1 MNNQKTVK
9 SANSEKS
16 AVLYIVTC
24 ALVVI
29 QPLLD
34 ILSSIVI
41 NLGKANY
48 ISVSGAVRAVII
60 AAVTVFTLGFYK
72 GKYSTL
78 FKVYNGIA
86 ASYIALMCLMS
97 ATRGDH
103 VAFFYM
109 LGLMADTFFFAFM
122 FLLIFE
128 TAQTVGRRVH
138 PAVIAA
144 TALIYALTLVIN
156 YLSKKG
162 TFHYSTSFAV
172 ALALLIPTA
181 LVFFVSH
188 LGRKKADSTKPAD
201 AALSWIVP
209 AAGIILLLVGAVLSN
224 SKPVLFVSVI
234 FSAILFMWTFS
245 SWRDGRKENRPPMM
259 RAFLSS
265 ALFCVLILALLPIS
279 PVKSSFD
286 GTFSFKGMF
295 YTYNGQQS
303 PTVNPNGDNPIFGD
317 EDEDDG
323 GDYVPNL
330 DSGYVPG
337 SDKKDD
343 DTTKGDDK
351 KTTEK
356 SSASTA
362 GESTKEPAGDST
374 DDTSEETTEI
384 STETTRWWQTKP
396 TMPDRSD
403 IESFLTDISNR
414 VTRPEE
420 STMPPVETNP
430 EPTAPPDTE
439 EPGTVA
445 PENNAPAA
453 AIGFGS
459 LRSPALPNAGAI
471 NIDRTVYYSKMFG
484 EGDIQTKLFGL
495 KFAAL
500 FDQTDSIKTATK
512 VHSDPITVALNYGIL
527 GFIVYILPAAFIF
540 LKLLAFILGN
550 LSKVFRSAGCAVYMF
565 TSVVILILSALD
577 GDILT
582 FSAVGGVA
590 SVILANALSVS
601 EDARDRSAEN
611 K

>member
-1 MNNQKTVK
+1 MKNQKTVK
-9 SANSEKS
+9 SSNNEKG
-16 AVLYIVTC
+16 ALLYIVTC

-34 ILSSIVI
+34 IISSVVI

-48 ISVSGAVRAVII
+48 ISFSGVVRALII

-72 GKYSTL
+72 GRYSRL
-78 FKVYNGIA
+78 FKIYNGIA
-86 ASYIALMCLMS
+86 AAYIILMCLMS

-103 VAFFYM
+103 VTFLYM

-138 PAVIAA
+138 PSVIAA
-144 TALIYALTLVIN
+144 TALIYAITLVIN
-156 YLSKKG
+156 YISKKG

-172 ALALLIPTA
+172 ALALLIPSA
-181 LVFFVSH
+181 LVFLVSR
-188 LGRKKADSTKPAD
+188 LGRKKAENAKPID

-209 AAGIILLLVGAVLSN
+209 AAGSILLLVGAVLSN

-234 FSAILFMWTFS
+234 FSAGLFIWTFS

-259 RAFLSS
+259 RAFISS
-265 ALFCVLILALLPIS
+265 ALFCVLVLAFLPVS

-286 GTFSFKGMF
+286 GRLSFKELF

-303 PTVNPNGDNPIFGD
+303 PTVNPNGEDPIFD
-317 EDEDDG
+317 DEDDDG
-323 GDYVPNL
+323 NSDYVPNL

-343 DTTKGDDK
+343 DTTK
-351 KTTEK
+351 KTTDN
-356 SSASTA
+356 SSETPAT
-362 GESTKEPAGDST
+362 ESTKEPAGDST
-374 DDTSEETTEI
+374 DDTSEETSEI
-384 STETTRWWQTKP
+384 STETTKWWQTKP
-396 TMPDRSD
+396 TLPDKSD
-403 IESFLTDISNR
+403 LESFIKPYIPTLPGEDSTGESETVTENTTDKS
-414 VTRPEE
+414 
-420 STMPPVETNP
+420 
-430 EPTAPPDTE
+430 DTE
-439 EPGTVA
+439 EPGTA
-445 PENNAPAA
+445 ASEENRSPAA
-453 AIGFGS
+453 AIGFGA

-471 NIDRTVYYSKMFG
+471 NLDRTVYYGKMFG

-495 KFAAL
+495 RFAAL

-527 GFIVYILPAAFIF
+527 GFLVYILPAAFIF
-540 LKLLAFILGN
+540 LKLLAYILLN
-550 LSKVFRSAGCAVYMF
+550 LTEIFRSAGCAVYMF
-565 TSVVILILSALD
+565 TSFVIMILSALD
-577 GDILT
+577 GDILA
-582 FSAVGGVA
+582 FSAVGGIA

-601 EDARDRSAEN
+601 EDARVNSSEN
-611 K
+611 G

>member
-1 MNNQKTVK
+1 MKNQKTVK
-9 SANSEKS
+9 SSNNEKG
-16 AVLYIVTC
+16 ALLYIVTC

-34 ILSSIVI
+34 IISSVVI

-48 ISVSGAVRAVII
+48 ISFSGAVRALII

-72 GKYSTL
+72 GRYSRL
-78 FKVYNGIA
+78 FKIYNGIA
-86 ASYIALMCLMS
+86 AAYIILMCLMS

-103 VAFFYM
+103 VTFLYM

-138 PAVIAA
+138 PSVIAA
-144 TALIYALTLVIN
+144 TALIYAITLVIS
-156 YLSKKG
+156 YISKKG

-172 ALALLIPTA
+172 ALALLIPSA
-181 LVFFVSH
+181 LVFLVSR
-188 LGRKKADSTKPAD
+188 LGRKKAENAKPID

-209 AAGIILLLVGAVLSN
+209 AAGSILLLVGAVLSN

-234 FSAILFMWTFS
+234 FSAGLFIWTFS

-259 RAFLSS
+259 RAFISS
-265 ALFCVLILALLPIS
+265 ALFCVLVLAFLPVS

-286 GTFSFKGMF
+286 GRLSFKELF

-303 PTVNPNGDNPIFGD
+303 PTVNPNGEDPIFD
-317 EDEDDG
+317 DEDDDG
-323 GDYVPNL
+323 NSDYVPNL

-343 DTTKGDDK
+343 DTTK
-351 KTTEK
+351 KTTDN
-356 SSASTA
+356 SSETPAT
-362 GESTKEPAGDST
+362 ESTKEPAGDST
-374 DDTSEETTEI
+374 DDTSEETSEI
-384 STETTRWWQTKP
+384 SIETTKWWQTKP
-396 TMPDRSD
+396 TLPDKSD
-403 IESFLTDISNR
+403 LESFIKPYIPTLPGEDSTGESETVTENTTDKS
-414 VTRPEE
+414 
-420 STMPPVETNP
+420 
-430 EPTAPPDTE
+430 DTE
-439 EPGTVA
+439 EPGTA
-445 PENNAPAA
+445 ASEENRNPAA
-453 AIGFGS
+453 AIGFGA

-471 NIDRTVYYSKMFG
+471 NIDRTVYYAKMFG

-495 KFAAL
+495 RFAAL

-527 GFIVYILPAAFIF
+527 GFLVYILPAAFIF
-540 LKLLAFILGN
+540 LKLLAYILLN
-550 LSKVFRSAGCAVYMF
+550 LTEIFRSAGCAVYMF
-565 TSVVILILSALD
+565 TSFVIMILSALD
-577 GDILT
+577 GDILA
-582 FSAVGGVA
+582 FSAVGGIA

-601 EDARDRSAEN
+601 EDARANSSEN
-611 K
+611 G

>member
-1 MNNQKTVK
+1 MKNQKTVK
-9 SANSEKS
+9 SSNNEKG
-16 AVLYIVTC
+16 ALLYIVTC

-34 ILSSIVI
+34 IISSVVI

-48 ISVSGAVRAVII
+48 ISFSGAVRALII

-72 GKYSTL
+72 GRYSRL
-78 FKVYNGIA
+78 FKIYNGIA
-86 ASYIALMCLMS
+86 AAYIILMCLMS

-103 VAFFYM
+103 VTFLYM

-138 PAVIAA
+138 PSVIAA
-144 TALIYALTLVIN
+144 TALIYAITRVIN
-156 YLSKKG
+156 YISKKG

-172 ALALLIPTA
+172 ALALLIPSA
-181 LVFFVSH
+181 LVFLVSR
-188 LGRKKADSTKPAD
+188 LGRKKAENAKPID

-209 AAGIILLLVGAVLSN
+209 AAGSIFLLVGAVLSN

-234 FSAILFMWTFS
+234 FSAGLFIWTFS

-259 RAFLSS
+259 RAFISS
-265 ALFCVLILALLPIS
+265 ALFCVLVLAFLPVS

-286 GTFSFKGMF
+286 GRLSFKELF

-303 PTVNPNGDNPIFGD
+303 PTVNPNGEDPIFD
-317 EDEDDG
+317 DEDDDG
-323 GDYVPNL
+323 NSDYVPNL

-343 DTTKGDDK
+343 DTTK
-351 KTTEK
+351 KTTDNSFETP
-356 SSASTA
+356 AT
-362 GESTKEPAGDST
+362 ESTKEPAGDST
-374 DDTSEETTEI
+374 DDTSEETSEI
-384 STETTRWWQTKP
+384 STETTKWWQTKP
-396 TMPDRSD
+396 TLPDKSD
-403 IESFLTDISNR
+403 LESFIKPYIPTLPGGDST
-414 VTRPEE
+414 EE
-420 STMPPVETNP
+420 SETVTEN
-430 EPTAPPDTE
+430 TTDKSDTE
-439 EPGTVA
+439 EPGTA
-445 PENNAPAA
+445 ASEENRSPAA
-453 AIGFGS
+453 AIGFGA

-471 NIDRTVYYSKMFG
+471 NIDRTVYYAKMFG

-495 KFAAL
+495 RFVAL

-527 GFIVYILPAAFIF
+527 GFLVYILPAAFIF
-540 LKLLAFILGN
+540 LKLLAYILLN
-550 LSKVFRSAGCAVYMF
+550 LTEIFRSAGCAVYMF
-565 TSVVILILSALD
+565 TSFVIMILSALD
-577 GDILT
+577 GDILA
-582 FSAVGGVA
+582 FSAVGGIA

-601 EDARDRSAEN
+601 EDARANSSEN
-611 K
+611 G

>member
-86 ASYIALMCLMS
+86 AAYIALMCLMS

-172 ALALLIPTA
+172 ALALLIPTT

-188 LGRKKADSTKPAD
+188 LGRKKAESTKPAD

-303 PTVNPNGDNPIFGD
+303 PTVNPNGDDPIFGD
-317 EDEDDG
+317 EDEDDDS
-323 GDYVPNL
+323 DYVPNL

-337 SDKKDD
+337 SDKKGD

-384 STETTRWWQTKP
+384 STETTKWWQTKP

-403 IESFLTDISNR
+403 IESFIKPYIPTL
-414 VTRPEE
+414 PEE
-420 STMPPVETNP
+420 DSTGESETVTEN
-430 EPTAPPDTE
+430 TTDKSDTE
-439 EPGTVA
+439 EPGTA
-445 PENNAPAA
+445 ATENNAPAA

-550 LSKVFRSAGCAVYMF
+550 LLKVFRSAGCAVYMF

-590 SVILANALSVS
+590 SAILANALSVS

>member
-24 ALVVI
+24 TLVVI

-86 ASYIALMCLMS
+86 AAYIALMCLMS

-188 LGRKKADSTKPAD
+188 LGRKKAESTKPAD

-303 PTVNPNGDNPIFGD
+303 PTVNPNGDDPIFGD
-317 EDEDDG
+317 EDEDDDS
-323 GDYVPNL
+323 DYVPNL

-403 IESFLTDISNR
+403 LESFIKPYIPTLPGEDSTGESETVTENTTDKS
-414 VTRPEE
+414 
-420 STMPPVETNP
+420 
-430 EPTAPPDTE
+430 DTD
-439 EPGTVA
+439 EPGTAA

-590 SVILANALSVS
+590 SAILANALSVS

>member
-1 MNNQKTVK
+1 MKNQKTVK
-9 SANSEKS
+9 SSNNEKG
-16 AVLYIVTC
+16 ALLYIVTC

-34 ILSSIVI
+34 IISSVVI

-48 ISVSGAVRAVII
+48 ISFSGAVRALII

-72 GKYSTL
+72 GRYSRL
-78 FKVYNGIA
+78 FKIYNGIA
-86 ASYIALMCLMS
+86 VAYIILMCLMS

-103 VAFFYM
+103 VTFLYM

-138 PAVIAA
+138 PSVIAA
-144 TALIYALTLVIN
+144 TALIYAITLVIN
-156 YLSKKG
+156 YISKKG

-172 ALALLIPTA
+172 ALALLIPSA
-181 LVFFVSH
+181 LVFLVSR
-188 LGRKKADSTKPAD
+188 LGRKKAENAKPID

-209 AAGIILLLVGAVLSN
+209 TAGSIFLLVGAVLSN

-234 FSAILFMWTFS
+234 FSAGLFIWTFS

-259 RAFLSS
+259 RAFISS
-265 ALFCVLILALLPIS
+265 ALFCVLVLAFLPVS

-286 GTFSFKGMF
+286 GRLSFKELF

-303 PTVNPNGDNPIFGD
+303 PTVNPNGEDPIFD
-317 EDEDDG
+317 DEDDDG
-323 GDYVPNL
+323 NSDYVPNL

-343 DTTKGDDK
+343 DTTK
-351 KTTEK
+351 KTTDN
-356 SSASTA
+356 SSETPAT
-362 GESTKEPAGDST
+362 ESTKEPAGDST
-374 DDTSEETTEI
+374 DDTSEETSEI
-384 STETTRWWQTKP
+384 STETTKWWQTKP
-396 TMPDRSD
+396 TLPDKSD
-403 IESFLTDISNR
+403 LESFIKPYIPTLPGEDSTGESETVTENTTDKS
-414 VTRPEE
+414 
-420 STMPPVETNP
+420 
-430 EPTAPPDTE
+430 DTE
-439 EPGTVA
+439 EPGTA
-445 PENNAPAA
+445 ASEENRSPAA
-453 AIGFGS
+453 AIGFGA

-471 NIDRTVYYSKMFG
+471 NIDRTVYYAKMFG

-495 KFAAL
+495 RFAAL

-527 GFIVYILPAAFIF
+527 GFLVYILPAAFIF
-540 LKLLAFILGN
+540 LKLLAYILLN
-550 LSKVFRSAGCAVYMF
+550 LTEIFRSAGCAVYMF
-565 TSVVILILSALD
+565 TSFVIMILSALD
-577 GDILT
+577 GDILA
-582 FSAVGGVA
+582 FSAVGGIA

-601 EDARDRSAEN
+601 EDARANSSEN
-611 K
+611 G

>member
-34 ILSSIVI
+34 IFSSIVI

-48 ISVSGAVRAVII
+48 ISVSGAVRAIVIV
-60 AAVTVFTLGFYK
+60 AVSVFTLGFYK

-86 ASYIALMCLMS
+86 AAYIALMCLMS

-103 VAFFYM
+103 VAFLYM
-109 LGLMADTFFFAFM
+109 VGLMADTFFFAFM

-144 TALIYALTLVIN
+144 TALVYALTLVIN

-188 LGRKKADSTKPAD
+188 LGRKKADSNKPAD

-209 AAGIILLLVGAVLSN
+209 AAGIILLLVGSVLSN

-245 SWRDGRKENRPPMM
+245 EWRDGRKENRPPMM

-286 GTFSFKGMF
+286 GRFSFKGMF

-303 PTVNPNGDNPIFGD
+303 PTVNPNGEDPIFGD

-323 GDYVPNL
+323 GSDYVPNL

-337 SDKKDD
+337 RDKKDE
-343 DTTKGDDK
+343 DTTKND
-351 KTTEK
+351 KTTNK
-356 SSASTA
+356 GSSTSA
-362 GESTKEPAGDST
+362 GDSTKEPAGDST
-374 DDTSEETTEI
+374 EDTSEETTEI
-384 STETTRWWQTKP
+384 STETTKWWQTKP
-396 TMPDRSD
+396 VIPDRSD

-420 STMPPVETNP
+420 STMPPVETDPDNP
-430 EPTAPPDTE
+430 ATE

-445 PENNAPAA
+445 TEANETPAA
-453 AIGFGS
+453 AIGFGA

-495 KFAAL
+495 RFSAL
-500 FDQTDSIKTATK
+500 FDRTDSIKTATK

-550 LSKVFRSAGCAVYMF
+550 LSKVLRSAGCAVYMF
-565 TSVVILILSALD
+565 TSVVILIISALD

-601 EDARDRSAEN
+601 EDARERSAEN

>member
-1 MNNQKTVK
+1 MKNQKTVK
-9 SANSEKS
+9 SSNNEKG
-16 AVLYIVTC
+16 ALLYIVTC

-34 ILSSIVI
+34 IISSVVI

-48 ISVSGAVRAVII
+48 ISFSGAVRALII

-72 GKYSTL
+72 GRYSRL
-78 FKVYNGIA
+78 FKIYNGIA
-86 ASYIALMCLMS
+86 AAYIILMCLMS

-103 VAFFYM
+103 VTFLYM

-138 PAVIAA
+138 PSVIAA
-144 TALIYALTLVIN
+144 TALIYAITLVIS
-156 YLSKKG
+156 YISKKG

-172 ALALLIPTA
+172 ALALLIPSA
-181 LVFFVSH
+181 LVFLVSR
-188 LGRKKADSTKPAD
+188 LGRKKAENAKPID

-209 AAGIILLLVGAVLSN
+209 AAGSILLLVGAVLSN

-234 FSAILFMWTFS
+234 FSAGLFIWTFS

-259 RAFLSS
+259 RAFISS
-265 ALFCVLILALLPIS
+265 ALFCVLVLAFLPVS

-286 GTFSFKGMF
+286 GRLSFKELF

-303 PTVNPNGDNPIFGD
+303 PTVNPNGEGPIFD
-317 EDEDDG
+317 DEDDDG
-323 GDYVPNL
+323 NSDYVPNL

-343 DTTKGDDK
+343 DTTK
-351 KTTEK
+351 KTTDN
-356 SSASTA
+356 SSETPAT
-362 GESTKEPAGDST
+362 ESTKEPAGDST
-374 DDTSEETTEI
+374 DDTSEETSEI
-384 STETTRWWQTKP
+384 STETTKWWQTKP
-396 TMPDRSD
+396 TLPDKSD
-403 IESFLTDISNR
+403 LESFIKPYIPTLPGEDSTGESETVTENTTDKS
-414 VTRPEE
+414 
-420 STMPPVETNP
+420 
-430 EPTAPPDTE
+430 DTE
-439 EPGTVA
+439 EPGTA
-445 PENNAPAA
+445 ASEENRNPAA
-453 AIGFGS
+453 AIGFGA

-471 NIDRTVYYSKMFG
+471 NIDRTVYYAKMFG

-495 KFAAL
+495 RFAAL

-527 GFIVYILPAAFIF
+527 GFLVYILPAAFIF
-540 LKLLAFILGN
+540 LKLLAYILLN
-550 LSKVFRSAGCAVYMF
+550 LTEIFRSAGCAVYMF
-565 TSVVILILSALD
+565 TSFVIMILSALD
-577 GDILT
+577 GDILA
-582 FSAVGGVA
+582 FSAVGGIA

-601 EDARDRSAEN
+601 EDARANSSEN
-611 K
+611 G

>member
-1 MNNQKTVK
+1 MKNQKTVK
-9 SANSEKS
+9 SSNNEKG
-16 AVLYIVTC
+16 ALLYIVTC

-34 ILSSIVI
+34 IISSVVI

-48 ISVSGAVRAVII
+48 ISFSGAVRALII

-72 GKYSTL
+72 GRYSRL
-78 FKVYNGIA
+78 FKIYNGIA
-86 ASYIALMCLMS
+86 AAYIILMCLMS

-103 VAFFYM
+103 VTFLYM

-138 PAVIAA
+138 PSVIAA
-144 TALIYALTLVIN
+144 TALIYAITLVIS
-156 YLSKKG
+156 YISKKG

-172 ALALLIPTA
+172 ALALLIPSA
-181 LVFFVSH
+181 LVFLVSR
-188 LGRKKADSTKPAD
+188 LGRKKAENAKPID

-209 AAGIILLLVGAVLSN
+209 AAGSILLLVGAVLSN

-234 FSAILFMWTFS
+234 FSAGLFIWTFS

-259 RAFLSS
+259 RAFISS
-265 ALFCVLILALLPIS
+265 ALFCVLVLAFLPVS

-286 GTFSFKGMF
+286 GRLSFKELF

-303 PTVNPNGDNPIFGD
+303 PTVNPNGEDPIFD
-317 EDEDDG
+317 DEDDDG
-323 GDYVPNL
+323 NSDYVPNL

-343 DTTKGDDK
+343 DTTK
-351 KTTEK
+351 KTTDN
-356 SSASTA
+356 SSETPAT
-362 GESTKEPAGDST
+362 ESTKEPAGDST
-374 DDTSEETTEI
+374 NDTSEETSEI
-384 STETTRWWQTKP
+384 STETTKWWQTKP
-396 TMPDRSD
+396 TLPDKSD
-403 IESFLTDISNR
+403 LESFIKPYIPTLPGEDSTGESETVTENTTDKS
-414 VTRPEE
+414 
-420 STMPPVETNP
+420 
-430 EPTAPPDTE
+430 DTE
-439 EPGTVA
+439 EPGTA
-445 PENNAPAA
+445 ASEENRSPAA
-453 AIGFGS
+453 AIGFGA

-471 NIDRTVYYSKMFG
+471 NIDRTVYYAKMFG

-495 KFAAL
+495 RFAAL

-527 GFIVYILPAAFIF
+527 GFLVYILPAAFIF
-540 LKLLAFILGN
+540 LKLLAYILLN
-550 LSKVFRSAGCAVYMF
+550 LTEIFRSAGCAVYMF
-565 TSVVILILSALD
+565 TSFVIMILSALD
-577 GDILT
+577 GDILA
-582 FSAVGGVA
+582 FSAVGGIA

-601 EDARDRSAEN
+601 EDARVNSSEN
-611 K
+611 G

>member
-1 MNNQKTVK
+1 MKNQKTVK
-9 SANSEKS
+9 SSNNEKG
-16 AVLYIVTC
+16 ALLYIVTC

-34 ILSSIVI
+34 IISSVVI

-48 ISVSGAVRAVII
+48 ISFSGAVRALII

-72 GKYSTL
+72 GRYSRL
-78 FKVYNGIA
+78 FKIYNGIA
-86 ASYIALMCLMS
+86 AAYIILMCLMS

-103 VAFFYM
+103 VTFLYM

-138 PAVIAA
+138 PSVIAA
-144 TALIYALTLVIN
+144 TALIYAITLVTN
-156 YLSKKG
+156 YISKKG

-172 ALALLIPTA
+172 ALALLIPSA
-181 LVFFVSH
+181 LVFLVSR
-188 LGRKKADSTKPAD
+188 LGRKKAENAKPID

-209 AAGIILLLVGAVLSN
+209 AVGSILLLVGAVLSN

-234 FSAILFMWTFS
+234 FSAGLFIWTFS

-259 RAFLSS
+259 RAFISS
-265 ALFCVLILALLPIS
+265 ALFCVLVLAFLPVS

-286 GTFSFKGMF
+286 GRLSFKELF

-303 PTVNPNGDNPIFGD
+303 PTVNPNGEDPIFD
-317 EDEDDG
+317 DEDDDG
-323 GDYVPNL
+323 NSDYVPNL

-343 DTTKGDDK
+343 DTTK
-351 KTTEK
+351 KTTDN
-356 SSASTA
+356 SSETPAT
-362 GESTKEPAGDST
+362 ESTKEPAGDST
-374 DDTSEETTEI
+374 DDTSEETSEI
-384 STETTRWWQTKP
+384 STETTKWWQTKP
-396 TMPDRSD
+396 TLPDKSD
-403 IESFLTDISNR
+403 LESFIKPYIPTLPGEDSTGESETVTENTTDKS
-414 VTRPEE
+414 
-420 STMPPVETNP
+420 
-430 EPTAPPDTE
+430 DTE
-439 EPGTVA
+439 EPGTA
-445 PENNAPAA
+445 ASEENRSPAA
-453 AIGFGS
+453 AIGFGA

-471 NIDRTVYYSKMFG
+471 NIDRTVYYAKMFG

-495 KFAAL
+495 RLAAL

-527 GFIVYILPAAFIF
+527 GFLVYILPAAFIF
-540 LKLLAFILGN
+540 LKLLAYILLN
-550 LSKVFRSAGCAVYMF
+550 LTEIFRSAGCAVYMF
-565 TSVVILILSALD
+565 TSFVIMILSALD
-577 GDILT
+577 GDILA
-582 FSAVGGVA
+582 FSAVGGIA

-601 EDARDRSAEN
+601 EDARVNSSEN
-611 K
+611 G

>member
-1 MNNQKTVK
+1 MKNQKTVK
-9 SANSEKS
+9 SSNNEKG
-16 AVLYIVTC
+16 ALLYIVTC

-34 ILSSIVI
+34 IISSVVI

-48 ISVSGAVRAVII
+48 ISFSGAVRALII

-72 GKYSTL
+72 GRYSRL
-78 FKVYNGIA
+78 FKIYNGIA
-86 ASYIALMCLMS
+86 AAYIILMCLMS

-103 VAFFYM
+103 VTFLYM

-138 PAVIAA
+138 PSVIAA
-144 TALIYALTLVIN
+144 TALIYAITLVIS
-156 YLSKKG
+156 YISKNG

-172 ALALLIPTA
+172 ALALLIPSA
-181 LVFFVSH
+181 LVFLVSR
-188 LGRKKADSTKPAD
+188 LGRKKAENAKPID

-209 AAGIILLLVGAVLSN
+209 AAGSILLLVGAVLSN

-234 FSAILFMWTFS
+234 FSAGLFIWTFS

-259 RAFLSS
+259 RAFISS
-265 ALFCVLILALLPIS
+265 ALFCVLVLAFLPVS

-286 GTFSFKGMF
+286 GRLSFKELF

-303 PTVNPNGDNPIFGD
+303 PTVNPNGEDPIIGD
-317 EDEDDG
+317 EEEDDDS
-323 GDYVPNL
+323 DYVPNL

-343 DTTKGDDK
+343 DTTK
-351 KTTEK
+351 KTTDN
-356 SSASTA
+356 SSETPAT
-362 GESTKEPAGDST
+362 ESTKEPAGDST
-374 DDTSEETTEI
+374 DDTSEETSEI
-384 STETTRWWQTKP
+384 STETTKWWQTKP
-396 TMPDRSD
+396 TLPDKSD
-403 IESFLTDISNR
+403 LESFIKPYIPTLPGEDSTGESETVTENTTDKSG
-414 VTRPEE
+414 
-420 STMPPVETNP
+420 S
-430 EPTAPPDTE
+430 E

-445 PENNAPAA
+445 SEENRSPAA
-453 AIGFGS
+453 AIGFGA

-471 NIDRTVYYSKMFG
+471 NIDRTVYYGKMFG

-495 KFAAL
+495 RFAAL

-527 GFIVYILPAAFIF
+527 GFLVYILPAAFIF
-540 LKLLAFILGN
+540 LKLLAYILLN
-550 LSKVFRSAGCAVYMF
+550 LTEIFRSAGCAVYMF
-565 TSVVILILSALD
+565 TSFVIMILSALD
-577 GDILT
+577 GDILAL
-582 FSAVGGVA
+582 SAVGGIA

-601 EDARDRSAEN
+601 EDARANSSEN
-611 K
+611 G

>member
-1 MNNQKTVK
+1 MKNQKTVK
-9 SANSEKS
+9 SSNNEKG
-16 AVLYIVTC
+16 ALLYIVTC

-34 ILSSIVI
+34 IISSVVI

-48 ISVSGAVRAVII
+48 ISFSGAVRALII

-72 GKYSTL
+72 GRYSRL
-78 FKVYNGIA
+78 FKIYNGIA
-86 ASYIALMCLMS
+86 AAYIILMCLMS

-103 VAFFYM
+103 VTFLYM

-138 PAVIAA
+138 PSVIAA
-144 TALIYALTLVIN
+144 TALIYAITLVIS
-156 YLSKKG
+156 YISKKS

-172 ALALLIPTA
+172 ALALLIPSA
-181 LVFFVSH
+181 LVFLVSR
-188 LGRKKADSTKPAD
+188 LGRKKAENAKPID

-209 AAGIILLLVGAVLSN
+209 AAGSVLLLVGAVLSN

-234 FSAILFMWTFS
+234 FSAGLFIWTFS

-259 RAFLSS
+259 RAFISS
-265 ALFCVLILALLPIS
+265 ALFCVLVLAFLPVS

-286 GTFSFKGMF
+286 GRLSFKELF

-303 PTVNPNGDNPIFGD
+303 PTVNPNGEDPIFD
-317 EDEDDG
+317 DEDDDG
-323 GDYVPNL
+323 NSDYVPNL

-343 DTTKGDDK
+343 DTTK
-351 KTTEK
+351 KTTDN
-356 SSASTA
+356 SSETPAT
-362 GESTKEPAGDST
+362 ESTKEPAGDST
-374 DDTSEETTEI
+374 DDTSEETSEI
-384 STETTRWWQTKP
+384 STETTKWWQTKP
-396 TMPDRSD
+396 TLPDKSD
-403 IESFLTDISNR
+403 LESFIKPYIPTLPGGDSTGESETVTENTTDKS
-414 VTRPEE
+414 
-420 STMPPVETNP
+420 
-430 EPTAPPDTE
+430 DTE
-439 EPGTVA
+439 EPGTA
-445 PENNAPAA
+445 ASEENRSPAA
-453 AIGFGS
+453 AIGFGA

-471 NIDRTVYYSKMFG
+471 NLDRTVYYAKMFG

-495 KFAAL
+495 RFAAL

-527 GFIVYILPAAFIF
+527 GFLVYILPAAFIF
-540 LKLLAFILGN
+540 LKLLAYILLN
-550 LSKVFRSAGCAVYMF
+550 LTEIFRSVGCAVYMF
-565 TSVVILILSALD
+565 TSFVIMILSALD
-577 GDILT
+577 GDILA
-582 FSAVGGVA
+582 FSAVGGIA

-601 EDARDRSAEN
+601 EDARANSSEN
-611 K
+611 G

>member
-1 MNNQKTVK
+1 MKNQKTVK
-9 SANSEKS
+9 SSNNEKG
-16 AVLYIVTC
+16 ALLYIVTC

-34 ILSSIVI
+34 IISSVVI

-48 ISVSGAVRAVII
+48 ISFSGVVRALII

-72 GKYSTL
+72 GRYSRL
-78 FKVYNGIA
+78 FKIYNGIA
-86 ASYIALMCLMS
+86 AAYIILMCLMS

-103 VAFFYM
+103 VTFLYM

-138 PAVIAA
+138 PSVIAA
-144 TALIYALTLVIN
+144 TALIYAITLVIS
-156 YLSKKG
+156 YISKKG

-172 ALALLIPTA
+172 ALALLIPSA
-181 LVFFVSH
+181 LVFLVSR
-188 LGRKKADSTKPAD
+188 LGRKKAENAKPID

-209 AAGIILLLVGAVLSN
+209 AAGSILLLVGAVLSN

-234 FSAILFMWTFS
+234 FSAGLFIWTFS

-259 RAFLSS
+259 RAFISS
-265 ALFCVLILALLPIS
+265 ALFCVLVLAFLPIS

-286 GTFSFKGMF
+286 GRLSFKELF

-303 PTVNPNGDNPIFGD
+303 PTVNPNGEDPIFD
-317 EDEDDG
+317 DEDDDG
-323 GDYVPNL
+323 NSDYVPNL

-343 DTTKGDDK
+343 DTTK
-351 KTTEK
+351 KTTDN
-356 SSASTA
+356 SSETPAT
-362 GESTKEPAGDST
+362 ESTKEPAGDST
-374 DDTSEETTEI
+374 DDTSEETSEI
-384 STETTRWWQTKP
+384 STETTKWWQTKP
-396 TMPDRSD
+396 TLPDKSD
-403 IESFLTDISNR
+403 LESFIKPYIPTLPGGDST
-414 VTRPEE
+414 EE
-420 STMPPVETNP
+420 SETVTEN
-430 EPTAPPDTE
+430 TTDKSDTE
-439 EPGTVA
+439 EPGTA
-445 PENNAPAA
+445 ASEENRSPAA
-453 AIGFGS
+453 AIGFGA

-471 NIDRTVYYSKMFG
+471 NIDRTVYYAKMFG

-495 KFAAL
+495 RFAAL

-527 GFIVYILPAAFIF
+527 GFLVYILPAAFIF
-540 LKLLAFILGN
+540 LKLLAYILLN
-550 LSKVFRSAGCAVYMF
+550 LTEIFRSAGCAVYMF
-565 TSVVILILSALD
+565 TSFVIMILSALD
-577 GDILT
+577 GDILA
-582 FSAVGGVA
+582 FSAVGGIA

-601 EDARDRSAEN
+601 EDARVNSSEN
-611 K
+611 G

>member
-1 MNNQKTVK
+1 MKNQKTVK
-9 SANSEKS
+9 SSNNEKG
-16 AVLYIVTC
+16 ALLYIVTC

-34 ILSSIVI
+34 IISSVAI

-48 ISVSGAVRAVII
+48 ISFSGAVRALII

-72 GKYSTL
+72 GRYSRL
-78 FKVYNGIA
+78 FKIYNGIA
-86 ASYIALMCLMS
+86 AAYIILMCLMS

-103 VAFFYM
+103 VTFLYM

-138 PAVIAA
+138 PSVIAA
-144 TALIYALTLVIN
+144 TALIYAITLVIN
-156 YLSKKG
+156 YISKKG

-172 ALALLIPTA
+172 ALALLIPSA
-181 LVFFVSH
+181 LVFLVSR
-188 LGRKKADSTKPAD
+188 LGRKKAENAKPID

-209 AAGIILLLVGAVLSN
+209 AAGSIFLLVGAVLSN

-234 FSAILFMWTFS
+234 FSAGLFIWTFS

-259 RAFLSS
+259 RAFISS
-265 ALFCVLILALLPIS
+265 ALFCVLVLAFLPVS

-286 GTFSFKGMF
+286 GRLSFKELF

-303 PTVNPNGDNPIFGD
+303 PTVNPNGEDPIFD
-317 EDEDDG
+317 DEDDDG
-323 GDYVPNL
+323 NSDYVPNL

-343 DTTKGDDK
+343 DTTK
-351 KTTEK
+351 KTTDN
-356 SSASTA
+356 SSETPAT
-362 GESTKEPAGDST
+362 ESTKEPAGDST
-374 DDTSEETTEI
+374 DDTSEETSEI
-384 STETTRWWQTKP
+384 STETTKWWQTKP
-396 TMPDRSD
+396 TLPDKSD
-403 IESFLTDISNR
+403 LESFIKPYIPTLPGGDST
-414 VTRPEE
+414 EE
-420 STMPPVETNP
+420 SETVTEN
-430 EPTAPPDTE
+430 TTDKSDTE
-439 EPGTVA
+439 EPGTA
-445 PENNAPAA
+445 ASEENRSPAA
-453 AIGFGS
+453 AIGFGA

-471 NIDRTVYYSKMFG
+471 NIDRTVYYAKMFG

-495 KFAAL
+495 RFVAL

-527 GFIVYILPAAFIF
+527 GFLVYILPAAFIF
-540 LKLLAFILGN
+540 LKLLAYILLN
-550 LSKVFRSAGCAVYMF
+550 LTEIFRSAGCAVYMF
-565 TSVVILILSALD
+565 TSFVIMILSALD
-577 GDILT
+577 GDILA
-582 FSAVGGVA
+582 FSAVGGIA

-601 EDARDRSAEN
+601 EDARANSSEN
-611 K
+611 G

>member
-1 MNNQKTVK
+1 MKNQKTVK
-9 SANSEKS
+9 SSNNEKG
-16 AVLYIVTC
+16 ALLYIVTC

-34 ILSSIVI
+34 IISSVVI

-48 ISVSGAVRAVII
+48 ISFSGAVRALII

-72 GKYSTL
+72 GRYSRL
-78 FKVYNGIA
+78 FKIYNGIA
-86 ASYIALMCLMS
+86 AAYIILMCLMS

-103 VAFFYM
+103 VTFLYM

-138 PAVIAA
+138 PSVIAA
-144 TALIYALTLVIN
+144 TALIYAITLVIN
-156 YLSKKG
+156 YISKKG

-172 ALALLIPTA
+172 ALALLIPSA
-181 LVFFVSH
+181 LVFLVSR
-188 LGRKKADSTKPAD
+188 LGRKKAENAKPID

-209 AAGIILLLVGAVLSN
+209 AAGSVLLLLGAVLSN

-234 FSAILFMWTFS
+234 FSAGLFIWTFS

-259 RAFLSS
+259 RAFISS
-265 ALFCVLILALLPIS
+265 ALFCVLVLAFLPVS

-286 GTFSFKGMF
+286 GRLSFKELF

-303 PTVNPNGDNPIFGD
+303 PTVNPNGEDPIFD
-317 EDEDDG
+317 DEDDDG
-323 GDYVPNL
+323 NSDYVPNL

-343 DTTKGDDK
+343 DTTK
-351 KTTEK
+351 KTTDK
-356 SSASTA
+356 SSETPAT
-362 GESTKEPAGDST
+362 ESTKEPAGDST
-374 DDTSEETTEI
+374 DDTSEETSEI
-384 STETTRWWQTKP
+384 STETTKWWQTKP
-396 TMPDRSD
+396 TLPDKSD
-403 IESFLTDISNR
+403 LESFIKPYIPTLPGEDSTGESETVTGNTTDKS
-414 VTRPEE
+414 
-420 STMPPVETNP
+420 
-430 EPTAPPDTE
+430 DTE
-439 EPGTVA
+439 EPGTA
-445 PENNAPAA
+445 ASEENRSPAA
-453 AIGFGS
+453 AIGFGA

-471 NIDRTVYYSKMFG
+471 NIDRTVYYAKMFG

-495 KFAAL
+495 RFAAL

-527 GFIVYILPAAFIF
+527 GFLVYILPAAFIF
-540 LKLLAFILGN
+540 LKLLAYILLN
-550 LSKVFRSAGCAVYMF
+550 LTEIFRSAGCAVYMF
-565 TSVVILILSALD
+565 TSFVIMILSALD
-577 GDILT
+577 GDILA
-582 FSAVGGVA
+582 FSAVGGIA

-601 EDARDRSAEN
+601 EDARANSSEN
-611 K
+611 G

>member
-9 SANSEKS
+9 SASSEKS

-34 ILSSIVI
+34 ILSSVVI

-60 AAVTVFTLGFYK
+60 IAVTVFTLGFYK
-72 GKYSTL
+72 GKYRTL
-78 FKVYNGIA
+78 FKIYNCIA
-86 ASYIALMCLMS
+86 AAYIALMCLMS

-103 VAFFYM
+103 ITFLYM

-138 PAVIAA
+138 PTVIAL
-144 TALIYALTLVIN
+144 TALIYAVTLVIN

-172 ALALLIPTA
+172 ALALLIPA
-181 LVFFVSH
+181 SLVFFVSH
-188 LGRKKADSTKPAD
+188 LGRNKAENTKPAD

-209 AAGIILLLVGAVLSN
+209 AAGIVLLLVGAVLSN
-224 SKPVLFVSVI
+224 SKPVLFVCVI
-234 FSAILFMWTFS
+234 FSAGLFMWTFS

-265 ALFCVLILALLPIS
+265 ALFCVLILALLPVS

-286 GTFSFKGMF
+286 GTFSLKGMF

-303 PTVNPNGDNPIFGD
+303 PTVNPDGGSPIFGD

-337 SDKKDD
+337 RDKKEDD
-343 DTTKGDDK
+343 STTDG
-351 KTTEK
+351 KTTDK
-356 SSASTA
+356 SSQAVTV
-362 GESTKEPAGDST
+362 ESTTEPAGDST
-374 DDTSEETTEI
+374 DETDTSEETTEI
-384 STETTRWWQTKP
+384 STETTKWWQTRP
-396 TMPDRSD
+396 TLPDKTD
-403 IESFLTDISNR
+403 IESWISPYIPTLPNGS
-414 VTRPEE
+414 TEE
-420 STMPPVETNP
+420 SGETDDVQS
-430 EPTAPPDTE
+430 ETQPDTE
-439 EPGTVA
+439 EPGTA
-445 PENNAPAA
+445 AQENNSPAA

-459 LRSPALPNAGAI
+459 LRSPASPFAGAI
-471 NIDRTVYYSKMFG
+471 NIDRTVYYSKIFG

-500 FDQTDSIKTATK
+500 FDGTDSIKTATK

-565 TSVVILILSALD
+565 TSVVILILSAID

-601 EDARDRSAEN
+601 EDVRIHSAEN